1 MQFVAQV
8 AGSADPLELMR
19 QSLGKLASSA
29 TVAAQDMRTAL
40 STRERLLKTK
50 TKRSLEP
57 GAATEPAAKK
67 GPGVSPRWP
76 IFEYG
81 PCYGQ
86 QLPNFATEACLTTA
100 LIGGGA
106 PKLDTSLP
114 FKVSD
119 YKTAAAR
126 VSTHSAIKAARG
138 AFRPV
143 WRASPLRG
151 NPGRA
156 MLRFSAPASVIAAKA
171 LRESLVSCML
181 NVDEHEALSA
191 LLAPGLFAV
200 AAGSAAAFS
209 ERCGMP
215 SLRVASSGL
224 RLIIMMPAAAARAYM
239 RVGGADA
246 SDSMVLKLS
255 QSMLNLTQDEV
266 ADAASRFTIYWS
278 YTGPGQLLYTPANWI
293 TCEEAC
299 ECKQVQDVRASG
311 VWQSGTTAATSRA
324 VMSPESNA

>member
-151 NPGRA
+151 SPGRA
-156 MLRFSAPASVIAAKA
+156 MLKLSAPASVIAAEA
-171 LRESLVSCML
+171 LAKSLVGRAL
-181 NVDEHEALSA
+181 NVDAHAALRA
-191 LLAPGLFAV
+191 VLAPGFFAV
-200 AAGSAAAFS
+200 ATGSAAAFS

-215 SLRVASSGL
+215 SLRVASSGI
-224 RLIIMMPAAAARAYM
+224 RLIIMMPAAAARAYL
-239 RVGGADA
+239 RDGAAGADTT
-246 SDSMVLKLS
+246 DSMVLKLS
-255 QSMLNLTQDEV
+255 QTMLNLTQEEV
-266 ADAASRFTIYWS
+266 ADAASRFPIYWT

-293 TCEEAC
+293 MCEEAC
-299 ECKQVQDVRASG
+299 VRQQVQDV
-311 VWQSGTTAATSRA
+311 
-324 VMSPESNA
+324 